1 MSRVIIYPAFTHA
14 GTVTSN
20 NNSTVMDVAINGLRR
35 TYLGQLPTAKTDW
48 PKHQVTK
55 YLRLAL
61 VEKEDVTLMDDHL
74 NNITLLTLR
83 GGVDKIL
90 KRKQPLDDLR
100 DIFYYQNKP
109 CPRLILIMGGPGEY

>member
-1 MSRVIIYPAFTHA
+1 MYNLWHIICNALSFNPILFA
-14 GTVTSN
+14 GVTPPRNYKQSI
-20 NNSTVMDVAINGLRR
+20 MDIAIDGLCEM
-35 TYLGQLPTAKTDW
+35 YLGQLPTAKTDW

-74 NNITLLTLR
+74 NKITQLSLR

-90 KRKQPLDDLR
+90 KKNNHLM
-100 DIFYYQNKP
+100 I
-109 CPRLILIMGGPGEY
+109 

>member
-1 MSRVIIYPAFTHA
+1 MLALLT
-14 GTVTSN
+14 GVTSAGN
-20 NNSTVMDVAINGLRR
+20 TKQSTIMDKAIDGLQAM
-35 TYLGQLPTAKTDW
+35 YLGQLSTAKTDW

-74 NNITLLTLR
+74 NKITKLSLR

-90 KRKQPLDDLR
+90 KNKQPLNDLR
-100 DIFYYQNKP
+100 DIFYHQNKP